1 MLDISDGLVRD
12 AGRIAAASG
21 VRLDLDPDALQ
32 PYLDPLRDAAGL
44 LGVDPMDWVLG
55 GGEDHGLLAAFPP
68 DSQLPPGFAA
78 VGSVGPGR
86 AQVTLASRATAL
98 RGWDHFAH

>member
-21 VRLDLDPDALQ
+21 VHLDLDPVVLGTYA
-32 PYLDPLRDAAGL
+32 DPLRDVAL
-44 LGVDPMDWVLG
+44 VLDLDPMEWILG
-55 GGEDHGLLAAFPP
+55 GGEDHGLLATFPQ
-68 DSQLPPGFAA
+68 DSLLPPGFTA
-78 VGSVGPGR
+78 VGSVRPGKPL
-86 AQVTLASRATAL
+86 VTLASQATAL

>member
-21 VRLDLDPDALQ
+21 VHLDLDPDALQ
-32 PYLDPLRDAAGL
+32 RFADPWQPVAGL
-44 LGVDPMDWVLG
+44 LGVDALDWVLG
-55 GGEDHGLLAAFPP
+55 GGEDHGLLATFP
-68 DSQLPPGFAA
+68 QGCLLPEGFTA
-78 VGSVGPGR
+78 VGSVRSGKP
-86 AQVTLASRATAL
+86 QVTLASRATAL